1 MNWESLTAVACTLL
15 IILDPFGNAPIVH
28 SLLRKVPRRR
38 RLPILL
44 RETAFITALLVFFYV
59 IGGHILRYFDI
70 SDATL
75 HLSGGL
81 LLLLIAIGLIFP
93 KINILGD
100 DTPEPE
106 LSEDQM
112 QPAKNEP
119 FLVPITT
126 PLVVG
131 PAGLA
136 YVMLQ
141 AAGGITWQPLVA
153 IVLACLATGALMGIS
168 VLLIA
173 RCGKHF
179 AMVLERLMGT
189 FLTLLAIEMCF
200 KGITLYLASLP
211 Q

>member
-1 MNWESLTAVACTLL
+1 MTWETLAATACTLF

-28 SLLRKVPRRR
+28 SLLRKLPRHRR
-38 RLPILL
+38 MPILM
-44 RETAFITALLVFFYV
+44 RETVFITLLLVFFYV
-59 IGGHILRYFDI
+59 IGAHILRYFDI

-75 HLSGGL
+75 HISGGL

-100 DTPEPE
+100 DSPEPE
-106 LSEDQM
+106 LNEDEV
-112 QPAKNEP
+112 QPARNEP

-141 AAGGITWQPLVA
+141 AAGGIAWQPLLA
-153 IVLACLATGALMGIS
+153 IVIACVGTGALMAVS
-168 VLLIA
+168 VLLIS

-189 FLTLLAIEMCF
+189 LLTLLAIEMCL
-200 KGITLYLASLP
+200 KGISLYLATLP
-211 Q
+211 N

>member
-1 MNWESLTAVACTLL
+1 MNWETLTATACTLL

-28 SLLRKVPRRR
+28 SLLRRVPRARR
-38 RLPILL
+38 MRILL
-44 RETAFITALLVFFYV
+44 RETAFITLLLLFFYL
-59 IGGHILRYFDI
+59 IGGSILRYFDI

-75 HLSGGL
+75 NLTGGL

-93 KINILGD
+93 KMNILGD
-100 DTPEPE
+100 DSPEPDDD
-106 LSEDQM
+106 SGV
-112 QPAKNEP
+112 QPGRNEP

-141 AAGGITWQPLVA
+141 AANGYAVQDFIA
-153 IVLACLATGALMGIS
+153 ISAACLITG
-168 VLLIA
+168 VLLAVSVKLIS

-200 KGITLYLASLP
+200 KGISLYIATLP
-211 Q
+211 H

>member
-1 MNWESLTAVACTLL
+1 MNWESLTAIACTLL

-100 DTPEPE
+100 DSPEPE

-141 AAGGITWQPLVA
+141 AAGGITWQPLAA
-153 IVLACLATGALMGIS
+153 IVIACLATGALMGIS
-168 VLLIA
+168 VLLIS

-211 Q
+211 H

>member
-1 MNWESLTAVACTLL
+1 MNWETLTATACTLL

-44 RETAFITALLVFFYV
+44 RETAFITLLLIFFYL
-59 IGGHILRYFDI
+59 IGGHILHYFDI

-75 HLSGGL
+75 NITGGL

-100 DTPEPE
+100 DSPEPE
-106 LSEDQM
+106 LSDDQM

-153 IVLACLATGALMGIS
+153 IVLACVTTGALLAIS
-168 VLLIA
+168 VLLIS

-189 FLTLLAIEMCF
+189 FLTLLAIEMTL
-200 KGITLYLASLP
+200 KGISLYLATLP
-211 Q
+211 N

>member
-1 MNWESLTAVACTLL
+1 MNWESLTAIACTLL

-44 RETAFITALLVFFYV
+44 RETAFITALLLFFYV

-100 DTPEPE
+100 DSPEPE
-106 LSEDQM
+106 LPEDQM

-141 AAGGITWQPLVA
+141 AAGGIAWQPLLA
-153 IVLACLATGALMGIS
+153 ITIACLATGALMAIS
-168 VLLIA
+168 VLLIS

-211 Q
+211 H

>member
-1 MNWESLTAVACTLL
+1 MNWETLTATACTLL

-28 SLLRKVPRRR
+28 SLLRRVPRRR
-38 RLPILL
+38 RLRVLA
-44 RETAFITALLVFFYV
+44 RETAFITLLLLFFYL

-75 HLSGGL
+75 NLTGGL

-100 DTPEPE
+100 DSPEPE
-106 LSEDQM
+106 LSDDQM
-112 QPAKNEP
+112 QAVKNEP

-141 AAGGITWQPLVA
+141 AAGGITWQPLLA
-153 IVLACLATGALMGIS
+153 IVLACVATG
-168 VLLIA
+168 VLLAVSVMLIS

-200 KGITLYLASLP
+200 KGISLYLATLP
-211 Q
+211 H

>member
-1 MNWESLTAVACTLL
+1 MNWETLTATACTLL

-28 SLLRKVPRRR
+28 SLLRRVPRARR
-38 RLPILL
+38 MRVLL
-44 RETAFITALLVFFYV
+44 RETVFITLLLVFFYL

-75 HLSGGL
+75 NLTGGL

-100 DTPEPE
+100 DSPEPE
-106 LSEDQM
+106 LPEAQK
-112 QPAKNEP
+112 ATRNEP

-141 AAGGITWQPLVA
+141 AAGGISWQPLAA
-153 IVLACLATGALMGIS
+153 IVLACVSTGGLMAVS
-168 VLLIA
+168 VLLIS

-200 KGITLYLASLP
+200 KGISLYLASLP